1 MKRIGNIYDKILDTK
16 VIDSMYKKIKRS
28 TKNKRKIEVFESNY
42 VSNISFIKEMLEN
55 RSYIP
60 SKYNI
65 FLVKEPKLRIIMSQ
79 NIIDK
84 LINHVVTQYFL
95 INIFENTLIEENVAT
110 RKNKG
115 TKYGIVLLKKYLNE
129 VKDKNFYVL
138 KFDISKYFFNLDHDI
153 IKELLEHKIK
163 DKDVLKILCDIV
175 DSTDSCYV
183 NERINSL
190 KEKEIKK
197 IIDSNCKNKDLL
209 IKEIKELPNYEV
221 GKGLPIGNM
230 SSQFLA
236 ILYLNEL
243 DHFIKNKLKI
253 KYYIRYM
260 DDGVIIHQ
268 NKEYLQYCLE
278 EINKILERYKLKL
291 NKKTKIYSCKEGF
304 EFLGFR
310 YIIKNNKVIMKV
322 KNSTKK
328 RFKRKIKE
336 YNKLLD
342 KNKLSEFDYNQV
354 LASYKGHL
362 SYGNTNNLVYSN
374 LSNGIIK
381 LRSHMVTINSNGEVI
396 YLNSNHRNKF
406 LWFFWY

>member
-1 MKRIGNIYDKILDTK
+1 MRRVNNIYDSILDIK
-16 VIDSMYKKIKRS
+16 VIQKIYSSRVRVN
-28 TKNKRKIEVFESNY
+28 TKNKLKLEKFENNY
-42 VSNISFIKEMLEN
+42 VSNMIYIKQILEERN
-55 RSYIP
+55 YKPGR
-60 SKYNI
+60 YNI
-65 FLVKEPKLRIIMSQ
+65 FLIKEPKLRIIMSQ

-84 LINHVVTQYFL
+84 IINHVVSQYFL
-95 INIFENTLIEENVAT
+95 INIFESTLIEENVAT

-115 TKYGIVLLKKYLNE
+115 TKYGIFLLKKYLNE

-183 NERINSL
+183 NEKINLL
-190 KEKEIKK
+190 KEKEIQR
-197 IIDSNCKNKDLL
+197 INNSNSKDKERL

-243 DHFIKNKLKI
+243 DHFIKSKLKI
-253 KYYIRYM
+253 KYYTRYM

-310 YIIKNNKVIMKV
+310 YIIKNNKVIIKV

-328 RFKRKIKE
+328 RFKRKIKV
-336 YNKLLD
+336 YNKLLKKD
-342 KNKLSEFDYNQV
+342 KLSEFDYNQV

-362 SYGNTNNLVYSN
+362 SYGNTNNLVYNN
-374 LSNGIIK
+374 LSNGAIK
-381 LRSHMVTINSNGEVI
+381 LRVHRVTINSNGEVI
-396 YLNSNHRNKF
+396 YLNIKS
-406 LWFFWY
+406 

>member
-1 MKRIGNIYDKILDTK
+1 MRRVNNIYDSILDIK
-16 VIDSMYKKIKRS
+16 VIQKIYSSRVRVN
-28 TKNKRKIEVFESNY
+28 TKNKLKLEKFENNY
-42 VSNISFIKEMLEN
+42 VSNMIYIKQILEERN
-55 RSYIP
+55 YKPGR
-60 SKYNI
+60 YNI
-65 FLVKEPKLRIIMSQ
+65 FLIKEPKLRIIMSQ

-84 LINHVVTQYFL
+84 IINHVVSQYFL
-95 INIFENTLIEENVAT
+95 INIFESTLIEENVAT

-115 TKYGIVLLKKYLNE
+115 TKYGIFLLKKYLNE

-138 KFDISKYFFNLDHDI
+138 KFDISKYFFNLDHKI
-153 IKELLEHKIK
+153 IKELLVHKIK
-163 DKDVLKILCDIV
+163 DKEALKILYDIV

-190 KEKEIKK
+190 KEKEIQR
-197 IIDSNCKNKDLL
+197 INNSNSKDKERL

-243 DHFIKNKLKI
+243 DHFIKSKLKI

-328 RFKRKIKE
+328 RFKRKIKV
-336 YNKLLD
+336 YNKLLKKD
-342 KNKLSEFDYNQV
+342 KLSEFDYNQV

-374 LSNGIIK
+374 LSNGAIK
-381 LRSHMVTINSNGEVI
+381 L
-396 YLNSNHRNKF
+396 
-406 LWFFWY
+406 